1 MPRARA
7 RSVIATEQD
16 IIRTYLQGIAAV
28 QAVLSDPAATRAQK
42 NTARQSLDDLTIML
56 GRFSTAN
63 IEGRSALL
71 LGLIHELREVT
82 DRIEPES
89 PIAGVLDRLTEI
101 AGTAGQLLQLVRQFQ
116 DSRGSPAPR

>member
-7 RSVIATEQD
+7 KSVIATEQD
-16 IIRTYLQGIAAV
+16 IIGTYLQGIAV
-28 QAVLSDPAATRAQK
+28 VKAVLSDPAATRTQK

-82 DRIEPES
+82 DRIKPES
-89 PIAGVLDRLTEI
+89 PIAGVLDQLTKV
-101 AGTAGQLLQLVRQFQ
+101 AGTAGQLLALVREFQ